1 MALDRIPGDA
11 ELYIGGLFS
20 LRRSQALKNARITH
34 VVSALRLPLDE
45 SLFQPYRHLVVELD
59 DVDDEDVL
67 QHFATSNAFIR
78 DGLAGGGGVL
88 VHCAMGKSRST
99 TLIIA
104 HLLSL
109 SPSTTTPASA
119 LATVRAC
126 RPMAEPNAGFM
137 QQLELYHRIGCPAD
151 VAAHPLYQRWLYQR
165 EVERSIACGRAP
177 DSIRFGD
184 EEEGGAAPADDKGA
198 DEVEYRCRK
207 CRRGLATSAYIIAHT
222 PKAAAGTSRSRDSGP
237 IATLQS
243 PAATPAA
250 AAQCAHLFLDPL
262 SWMRPELE
270 LGKLDGRLECPN
282 PKCRTN
288 VGKYAWQGMRCSCGG
303 WVVPGISLARGRV
316 DEIKSRTKGLG
327 ERPGG
332 KM

>member
-1 MALDRIPGDA
+1 MALDRIPGVA

-20 LRRSQALKNARITH
+20 LRRYQALKNANITH

-45 SLFQPYRHLVVELD
+45 ELFQPYQHLVVELD
-59 DVDDEDVL
+59 DVEDEDIL

-78 DGLAGGGGVL
+78 DGLAGSGGVL

-104 HLLSL
+104 YLLSL
-109 SPSTTTPASA
+109 SPSTITPESA
-119 LATVRAC
+119 LATVRLC
-126 RPMAEPNAGFM
+126 RPMAEPNSGFM
-137 QQLELYHRIGCPAD
+137 QQLNLYHSMGCPAD
-151 VAAHPLYQRWLYQR
+151 ITLHPKYQRWLYQR
-165 EVERSIACGRAP
+165 EVESSIACGRAP
-177 DSIRFGD
+177 DTIRFGD
-184 EEEGGAAPADDKGA
+184 EAHDDERSK

-222 PKAAAGTSRSRDSGP
+222 PKATRIDRSDDTGP
-237 IATLQS
+237 ISTLQS
-243 PAATPAA
+243 SQTIPAAR
-250 AAQCAHLFLDPL
+250 CAHLFLDPL

-270 LGKLDGRLECPN
+270 MGKLEGRLECPN
-282 PKCRTN
+282 PKCNTN

-316 DEIKSRTKGLG
+316 DEIKSRTNTLID
-327 ERPGG
+327 RPGG